1 MQWLFRRNNAGQPCC
16 WGVELNNN
24 SIVVQYGIVG
34 KTIRQE
40 KYIVTQKDG
49 LKEVQSRIN
58 SKLKEGYMFA
68 NEIRDDNT
76 VNEFPSL
83 DYLNNYL
90 PHDRS
95 NNNNDVL
102 LAMLAK
108 TYNSNLWK
116 KYSLML
122 GQWKI
127 NGLRC
132 FISAYQDNDIFAF
145 VRLRFQSREGEIW
158 TSLDNL
164 EDYLLSVLPKELLD
178 LMVNEHFV
186 LDGEVYLPGYSINEI
201 NHFVKNKSDD
211 KNKLLQFWCYDLAI
225 ADMTQEH
232 RFNILDNY
240 LWKHRFIFISKDVH
254 LNNQNRLVYLP
265 YVDITND
272 NEAIKYRDEFIKN
285 GFEGLILRNPYAE
298 YQFGK
303 RRVGFLTKY
312 KDKTDGRFVIID
324 IQKEQKRDL
333 PIITCRNDIN
343 NETFDTRFS
352 YPHERQKEI
361 LDNKEKYI
369 GRNVFITFGERSG
382 ITNCPFHI
390 REVYL
395 ID

>member
-16 WGVELNNN
+16 WGIKLNDN

-58 SKLKEGYMFA
+58 NKLKEGYMFA

-76 VNEFPSL
+76 INDFPSL

-90 PHDRS
+90 PYDRS
-95 NNNNDVL
+95 NNNNNVL

-116 KYSLML
+116 KYSIML

-132 FISAYQDNDIFAF
+132 FIFAYKDNDIFNS
-145 VRLRFQSREGEIW
+145 VRLRFQSREGSIW

-164 EDYLLSVLPKELLD
+164 EDYLLSVLPNELLD
-178 LMVNEHFV
+178 LMINEHFV
-186 LDGEVYLPGYSINEI
+186 LDGEIYLPGYSINEI
-201 NHFVKNKSDD
+201 NHFVKDKTDD
-211 KNKLLQFWCYDLAI
+211 RNKLLQFWCYDLAI

-232 RFNILDNY
+232 RLDILNRLLYNY
-240 LWKHRFIFISKDVH
+240 KVYFDASDGHI
-254 LNNQNRLVYLP
+254 NNKRRLVYLS
-265 YVDITND
+265 YVEITND
-272 NEAIKYRDEFIKN
+272 NEAIRYRNEFIKN
-285 GFEGLILRNPYAE
+285 GFEGLILRNPYVE

-303 RRVGFLTKY
+303 RRVGYLTKY

-343 NETFDTRFS
+343 NETFETRFS

-369 GRNVFITFGERSG
+369 GKSVFIAFGERSG
-382 ITNCPFHI
+382 VTNCPFHI

>member
-16 WGVELNNN
+16 WGVELNDN

-34 KTIRQE
+34 KSIRQE

-49 LKEVQSRIN
+49 LKEVKSRIN
-58 SKLKEGYMFA
+58 EKVKQGYMFA

-76 VNEFPSL
+76 VNDFPSL

-132 FISAYQDNDIFAF
+132 FISAYQDNDIFAST
-145 VRLRFQSREGEIW
+145 RLRFQSREGLIW
-158 TSLDNL
+158 TTLDSL

-178 LMVNEHFV
+178 LMVIEHFV
-186 LDGEVYLPGYSINEI
+186 LDGEVYLPGYSVNEI
-201 NHFVKNKSDD
+201 NHFVKDKTDD
-211 KNKLLQFWCYDLAI
+211 RNKLLQFWCYDLAI

-232 RFNILDNY
+232 RFDILDNY
-240 LWKHRFIFISKDVH
+240 LNNHRI
-254 LNNQNRLVYLP
+254 YLQ
-265 YVDITND
+265 
-272 NEAIKYRDEFIKN
+272 IKMPIK
-285 GFEGLILRNPYAE
+285 
-298 YQFGK
+298 
-303 RRVGFLTKY
+303 
-312 KDKTDGRFVIID
+312 
-324 IQKEQKRDL
+324 
-333 PIITCRNDIN
+333 
-343 NETFDTRFS
+343 
-352 YPHERQKEI
+352 
-361 LDNKEKYI
+361 
-369 GRNVFITFGERSG
+369 
-382 ITNCPFHI
+382 
-390 REVYL
+390 
-395 ID
+395 